1 MLGHARLALA
11 GGGES
16 GILALAWLVWHGVR
30 RTGKTM
36 RLSVAM
42 QRIMVIDEDGIKRE
56 IANALFPDWNN
67 RAQCNGSTEPK
78 PHA

>member
-1 MLGHARLALA
+1 
-11 GGGES
+11 
-16 GILALAWLVWHGVR
+16 
-30 RTGKTM
+30 M

-56 IANALFPDWNN
+56 IANALFRDWNN
-67 RAQCNGSTEPK
+67 LKPPRHATETAY